1 LGVGLQVLQVFLT
14 LARGGLNGRH
24 DCKFAHVFISLW
36 TRKQVGWEHN
46 SVPDGTTEEKSEM
59 RRAVLICAVLAA
71 LSPTSAEAAGRV
83 WRIGVLTPVE
93 DNGVRSVILPYLA
106 TRGFVEGRNLV
117 VDFRIGA
124 EEQMPELAQ
133 ALVGDKPDAII
144 AISDWALHP
153 ARAATSIIPIVAA
166 PMGADP
172 VLAGVAESWA
182 HPGGNVTGVS
192 LIAPELEIKRLSLLR
207 EVLPSV
213 HRIAVLSNHR
223 KVVEAGLLPLR
234 KAAAEVGLELVEI
247 WVESPNE
254 YATAFDRMRGDG
266 AEAVVIVPTPELYR
280 DTELL
285 AALAAKTRLPAIGG
299 SRESAQRGLL
309 IGYGPSLREL
319 GRQAAGY
326 VERILNGAQAGE
338 LPFQGP
344 THLDFAINMRT
355 AKALG
360 LTIPPSLLV
369 GADEV
374 IE

>member
-1 LGVGLQVLQVFLT
+1 
-14 LARGGLNGRH
+14 
-24 DCKFAHVFISLW
+24 
-36 TRKQVGWEHN
+36 
-46 SVPDGTTEEKSEM
+46 M

-71 LSPTSAEAAGRV
+71 LSPTYAEAAERI
-83 WRIGVLTPVE
+83 WRMGVHTPVE
-93 DNGVRSVILPYLA
+93 DNAVRSVILPYLA

-247 WVESPNE
+247 WVESPSE
-254 YATAFDRMRGDG
+254 YATAFDRMHGDG
-266 AEAVVIVPTPELYR
+266 AEAVVIVPTPESYR

-344 THLDFAINMRT
+344 THLDFSINMRT

-360 LTIPPSLLV
+360 LTVPPSLLV